1 MIFQDD
7 IPPTFENCTN
17 VNRLVHPYMNHK
29 SSDKKSKVIFNI
41 NTSTGL
47 TKVSTFNN
55 FVVFGRKVV
64 LVPKVTLRYGRLKF
78 FFFGPEKRPHGRLVG
93 GHT

>member
-78 FFFGPEKRPHGRLVG
+78 FFFGPEKRPQGRLVG
-93 GHT
+93 DHT